1 MSSTLIATN
10 SRHPKLQT
18 NLFAQQP
25 KPHSFLQR
33 IKSVCNKILSHTLFI
48 HHQRFKVSENPLYRP
63 QDTNIISS
71 KSAQSINNISKLTSN
86 MVYPPKSPS
95 EIELDKTTVTSQF
108 NKNIRLVNAQ
118 QNISDDERK
127 MHHQL
132 NVLDKAIR
140 LHPEFSSTKG
150 LFRLCGKK
158 EDMHFILLYL
168 SSNKPLTQ
176 KFIADNKI
184 SLPTITLA
192 YKELFGRIMDKQNFS
207 AYFLNKSPD
216 QALESAYQNQQNIIA
231 LMKKGRI
238 TDEVETKILAKVKNR
253 FDEVTPSPPLFNML
267 TSLLADIAKNP
278 AINMNARS
286 LAICLAPRL
295 QTEQSIP
302 FSISLNDR
310 MVTFLEALIHTKL

>member
-10 SRHPKLQT
+10 SQPKLQT

-71 KSAQSINNISKLTSN
+71 KTTQSINNISKLTSN

-108 NKNIRLVNAQ
+108 NKNIRLINAQ

-132 NVLDKAIR
+132 NELDKAIR

-158 EDMHFILLYL
+158 EDMHFIFLHL

-192 YKELFGRIMDKQNFS
+192 YKELLGQIMEKKQYATYFS
-207 AYFLNKSPD
+207 NTSPD
-216 QALESAYQNQQNIIA
+216 VALRDAYQNQQDIIA
-231 LMKKGRI
+231 FMKKNRI
-238 TDEVETKILAKVKNR
+238 TDERETKILAKVKNR

-302 FSISLNDR
+302 FSKSLNDR